1 MKKQKFF
8 ALIFTFLMLA
18 FAIINAHADND
29 LSDDIAAGEA
39 QLNEM
44 QSLYDEMQNKIDE
57 LEVNKENLSSYL
69 ASLNQS
75 HDAAQMLIST
85 YNGQIESKQADIR
98 SEERRVGKE
107 CRL

>member
-39 QLNEM
+39 Q
-44 QSLYDEMQNKIDE
+44 
-57 LEVNKENLSSYL
+57 
-69 ASLNQS
+69 
-75 HDAAQMLIST
+75 
-85 YNGQIESKQADIR
+85 
-98 SEERRVGKE
+98 
-107 CRL
+107 

>member
-39 QLNEM
+39 QL
-44 QSLYDEMQNKIDE
+44 
-57 LEVNKENLSSYL
+57 
-69 ASLNQS
+69 
-75 HDAAQMLIST
+75 
-85 YNGQIESKQADIR
+85 IR
-98 SEERRVGKE
+98 SLSRRKA
-107 CRL
+107 RSPTSMKP

>member
-1 MKKQKFF
+1 MEEPMKKQKFF

-44 QSLYDEMQNKIDE
+44 QSLYDEMQKIGRAH
-57 LEVNKENLSSYL
+57 V
-69 ASLNQS
+69 
-75 HDAAQMLIST
+75 
-85 YNGQIESKQADIR
+85 
-98 SEERRVGKE
+98 
-107 CRL
+107 